1 MKKLFFF
8 FFYTPTILLS
18 QSLDVLFIG
27 NSYTYANNMPQMVSE
42 IALSFGDTLNFESST
57 PGGATFNV
65 HSTNINTLNKISQKP
80 WDYIVLQAQSQE
92 PSFSPNQVAN
102 DVFPYAQILID
113 SIESNSTCTEP
124 IFFMTW
130 GRKYGDQQNCQFYP
144 PICTYFGM
152 QQRLRESYL
161 DMTFNHNAT
170 CSPVGICWK
179 ESIAQDSTLN
189 LFSTDN
195 SHPSIY
201 GSYLA
206 ACTFYSTIFKKTSVG
221 SDYIPNG
228 IDTSTAIFLQTIA
241 SNTVLDSLGVW
252 NMFDADFNS
261 MIIGD
266 SVIFDNT
273 SSNYENVSWDF
284 GDGYLSTI
292 DSPTHTYLNTG
303 NYDVTLVVTTN
314 NGCLADTLTTTLTIS
329 PFISLCDS
337 FKVTDIIIDNF
348 NLTIGIGVYNGLN
361 SFLNYPYAAFTLD
374 SIGDTIQEGNMNLFG
389 AINLDTT
396 WYNYSILNP
405 VNPIYPLNIYF
416 VYYDSSMLEDT
427 CILTYNL
434 TPTVITDINQSGYRK
449 LISIVDFLG
458 RQSKELKNQP
468 LFYIYDDGTV
478 EKKIFFE

>member
-1 MKKLFFF
+1 MKKLFLF
-8 FFYTPTILLS
+8 FFYAPTILLS
-18 QSLDVLFIG
+18 QSLDILFIG

-65 HSTNINTLNKISQKP
+65 HSTNTNTLNKISQKP

-92 PSFSPNQVAN
+92 PSFSPTQVAN

-144 PICTYFGM
+144 PICTYLGM

-161 DMTFNHNAT
+161 DMTFNHDAT

-189 LFSTDN
+189 LFSPDN

-206 ACTFYSTIFKKTSVG
+206 ACSFYSTIFKKPSLG

-241 SNTVLDSLGVW
+241 SNTVLDSLSVW
-252 NMFDADFNS
+252 NIFNADFNS

-266 SVIFDNT
+266 SVIFDNI
-273 SSNYENVSWDF
+273 SSNYENFFWDF
-284 GDGYLSTI
+284 GDGNSST
-292 DSPTHTYLNTG
+292 DYSPAHTYLSG
-303 NYDVTLVVTTN
+303 GSYDVTLVSSTN
-314 NGCLADTLTTTLTIS
+314 NGCVVDT
-329 PFISLCDS
+329 
-337 FKVTDIIIDNF
+337 VTSTIII
-348 NLTIGIGVYNGLN
+348 TIPSVLN
-361 SFLNYPYAAFTLD
+361 
-374 SIGDTIQEGNMNLFG
+374 EHK
-389 AINLDTT
+389 
-396 WYNYSILNP
+396 YSK
-405 VNPIYPLNIYF
+405 
-416 VYYDSSMLEDT
+416 
-427 CILTYNL
+427 
-434 TPTVITDINQSGYRK
+434 K
-449 LISIVDFLG
+449 LIRIIDMLG
-458 RQSKELKNQP
+458 RETNQINQP

-478 EKKIFFE
+478 EKRITIE

>member
-1 MKKLFFF
+1 MKKLFLF
-8 FFYTPTILLS
+8 FFYAPTILLS
-18 QSLDVLFIG
+18 QSLDILFIG

-42 IALSFGDTLNFESST
+42 IALSFGDTLDFESST

-65 HSTNINTLNKISQKP
+65 HSTNTNTLNKISQKP

-92 PSFSPNQVAN
+92 PSFSPTQVAN

-144 PICTYFGM
+144 PICTYLGM

-161 DMTFNHNAT
+161 DMTFNHSAT

-189 LFSTDN
+189 LFSPDN

-206 ACTFYSTIFKKTSVG
+206 ACSFYSTIFKKPSLG

-241 SNTVLDSLGVW
+241 SNTVLDSLSVW
-252 NMFDADFNS
+252 NIFNADFNS

-266 SVIFDNT
+266 SVIFDNI
-273 SSNYENVSWDF
+273 SSNYENFFWDF
-284 GDGYLSTI
+284 GDGNSST
-292 DSPTHTYLNTG
+292 DYSPVHTYLSG
-303 NYDVTLVVTTN
+303 GSYDVTLVSSTN
-314 NGCLADTLTTTLTIS
+314 NGCVVDT
-329 PFISLCDS
+329 
-337 FKVTDIIIDNF
+337 VTSTIII
-348 NLTIGIGVYNGLN
+348 TIPSVLN
-361 SFLNYPYAAFTLD
+361 
-374 SIGDTIQEGNMNLFG
+374 EHK
-389 AINLDTT
+389 
-396 WYNYSILNP
+396 YSK
-405 VNPIYPLNIYF
+405 
-416 VYYDSSMLEDT
+416 
-427 CILTYNL
+427 
-434 TPTVITDINQSGYRK
+434 K
-449 LISIVDFLG
+449 LIRIIDMLG
-458 RQSKELKNQP
+458 RETNQINQP

-478 EKKIFFE
+478 EKRITIE

>member
-1 MKKLFFF
+1 MKKLFLFL
-8 FFYTPTILLS
+8 FYTPTILLS
-18 QSLDVLFIG
+18 QSLDILFIG
-27 NSYTYANNMPQMVSE
+27 NSYTYANNMPQMVSD

-65 HSTNINTLNKISQKP
+65 HSTNTNTLNKISQKP

-92 PSFSPNQVAN
+92 PSFSPAQVAN

-144 PICTYFGM
+144 PICTYLGM

-161 DMTFNHNAT
+161 DMTFNHSAT

-189 LFSTDN
+189 LFSPDN

-206 ACTFYSTIFKKTSVG
+206 ACAFYSTIFKKPSLG

-241 SNTVLDSLGVW
+241 SNTVLDSLSVW
-252 NMFDADFNS
+252 NIFNTDFNS

-266 SVIFDNT
+266 SVIFDNI
-273 SSNYENVSWDF
+273 SSNYENFFWDF
-284 GDGYLSTI
+284 GDGNSSVDY
-292 DSPTHTYLNTG
+292 SPVHTYQSG
-303 NYDVTLVVTTN
+303 GIYDVTLVSSTN
-314 NGCLADTLTTTLTIS
+314 NGCVVDT
-329 PFISLCDS
+329 
-337 FKVTDIIIDNF
+337 VTSTIIIA
-348 NLTIGIGVYNGLN
+348 IPSALN
-361 SFLNYPYAAFTLD
+361 ENK
-374 SIGDTIQEGNMNLFG
+374 
-389 AINLDTT
+389 
-396 WYNYSILNP
+396 YSN
-405 VNPIYPLNIYF
+405 
-416 VYYDSSMLEDT
+416 
-427 CILTYNL
+427 
-434 TPTVITDINQSGYRK
+434 K
-449 LISIVDFLG
+449 LIRIIDMLG
-458 RQSKELKNQP
+458 RETNQINQP

-478 EKKIFFE
+478 EKKIIIE